1 MVKTD
6 TPIFLERVQKIQQ
19 VLDATPNR
27 IPEDLSEYSQSMLDG
42 VNQRLEL
49 GVDHSIV
56 ALAGGTG
63 SGKSSLAN
71 VLAEYD
77 FAEVGL
83 KRPTTSQ
90 IASCS
95 WSQQAGNLLDWLGVG
110 LEHRAQYGSELRT
123 ASESGFEGL
132 VLLDLPDHDSIVS
145 EHKIIVDRVLPLV
158 DLMIWVVDPQKYA
171 DQALHG
177 GYLQKLNQS
186 QSKTIVVL
194 NQIDTV
200 NEEDRP
206 TIVADLK
213 RLLQEDGLSEVEVF
227 AVSTQSHAG
236 IDELRDLLRKIVDE
250 RSIVAQKVAEDL
262 AHISRTLLAYHT
274 QNPVSDLGIFTNEQ
288 VKELKRISAVIPV
301 IERLKVTV
309 ENGGNPRT
317 PTTFQTPQLAAVEL
331 FRERW
336 IEKVISG
343 LPGLWQESIL
353 TNLKDAKTLARDL
366 QNRLNEVEIDE
377 SQPPKEKRI
386 NVLRRISWI
395 LTLAFLIGSLT
406 ALALQNTTLLL
417 VGGIGAVVFIGFGV
431 GLSVGLHRHRRREAQ
446 SRIATLEREVNLTLE
461 EFVVQELNSWPQ
473 SVFDEYTK
481 LRNLLS

>member
-27 IPEDLSEYSQSMLDG
+27 IPEDLSEYSQSLLDG

-90 IASCS
+90 IASCA
-95 WSQQAGNLLDWLGVG
+95 WSQQAGSLLDWLGVG

-123 ASESGFEGL
+123 ANESGFEGL
-132 VLLDLPDHDSIVS
+132 ILLDLPDHDSIVS

-177 GYLQKLNQS
+177 GYLQKLSRS

-206 TIVADLK
+206 TILADVK

-227 AVSTQSHAG
+227 AVSTQSHDG
-236 IDELRDLLRKIVDE
+236 IDELRELLKKIVVA
-250 RSIVAQKVAEDL
+250 RSVVAQKVSEDL

-274 QNPVSDLGIFTNEQ
+274 QAPVNDLDIFTTEQ
-288 VKELKRISAVIPV
+288 VKELKRISAVTSV
-301 IERLKVTV
+301 MAHLKETV
-309 ENGGNPRT
+309 ESGGNPRT
-317 PTTFQTPQLAAVEL
+317 PTKFQPLQLAAMEL

-336 IEKVISG
+336 IEKVTSG

-353 TNLKDAKTLARDL
+353 LNIKEAKTLAKEL
-366 QNRLNEVEIDE
+366 QNRLGEVKIDE
-377 SQPPKEKRI
+377 TQPPKEKRI
-386 NVLRRISWI
+386 KVLRRISWI
-395 LTLAFLIGSLT
+395 LALAFLIGFVAGVT
-406 ALALQNTTLLL
+406 LQNAALLP
-417 VGGIGAVVFIGFGV
+417 VGGIGTVVFIGLGV

-446 SRIATLEREVNLTLE
+446 SRIEVLEREVNLTLE
-461 EFVVQELNSWPQ
+461 EFVVLELNSWPQ

-481 LRNLLS
+481 LRSLLS